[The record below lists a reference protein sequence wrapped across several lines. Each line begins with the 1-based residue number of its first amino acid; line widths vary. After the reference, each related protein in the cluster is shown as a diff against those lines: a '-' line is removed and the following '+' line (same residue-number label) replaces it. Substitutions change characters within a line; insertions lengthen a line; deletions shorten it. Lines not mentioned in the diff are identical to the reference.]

1 MSHYCLIA
9 LLVLIPNQFT
19 STAQYKI
26 IRILLAEMQKAADIA
41 DITMVFF
48 QASGHFL
55 GPAWIRTGTVCYQDC
70 AINIVRSQH
79 SASYTLSGHL

>member
-1 MSHYCLIA
+1 
-9 LLVLIPNQFT
+9 
-19 STAQYKI
+19 
-26 IRILLAEMQKAADIA
+26 MQKAADIA
-41 DITMVFF
+41 DTTMVFF
-48 QASGHFL
+48 QAGGHFL